1 VNCFGLI
8 VATIS
13 IWFVVVVVGED
24 AAWGSAADERIGPL
38 AVELVGVMPL
48 TTAAR
53 GSRKIC
59 CWRDFAGTLPVR
71 LSQKL
76 DRRISVAPMHF
87 LALLTG
93 LARQP

>member
-1 VNCFGLI
+1 M
-8 VATIS
+8 
-13 IWFVVVVVGED
+13 VVVVGESEVKE
-24 AAWGSAADERIGPL
+24 GAADERIGPF
-38 AVELVGVMPL
+38 AVELIGVMPL

-53 GSRKIC
+53 GSGKIC

-76 DRRISVAPMHF
+76 DRRIPVAPMHF

-93 LARQP
+93 LAR